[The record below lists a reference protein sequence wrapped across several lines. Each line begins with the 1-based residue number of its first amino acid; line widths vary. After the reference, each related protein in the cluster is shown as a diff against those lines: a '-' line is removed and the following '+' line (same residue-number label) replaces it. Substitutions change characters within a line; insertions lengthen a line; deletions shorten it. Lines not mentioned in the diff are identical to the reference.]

1 MYLQKLFLLFREI
14 IFLNLLWITIL
25 RYLTIKVILYFFKG
39 EEEILKN
46 KGNGLALLP
55 LGVFLLVY
63 LGSSIMAKDFYA
75 VSVLVPFLAAA
86 LTALIMNKKIK
97 FEEKVEIFCKGAGNS
112 NILLM
117 VLIFILAGAFAQVAK
132 DMGAVDST
140 VNLGLSL
147 LPSSLLIP
155 GMFIIGCF
163 IALSIGTSMGTIVAL
178 VPIAVGIADK
188 TGIATALAVGAVVSG
203 AMFGDNLSIISDTT
217 IAATRTQGCEMKDK
231 FKMNFIIVLP
241 AAIITALI
249 FMILTRDAGIVSLEA
264 LEFNIFKILPYIIV
278 IATALLG
285 VNVIIVLLLGI
296 LSSGIIGFIFGSF
309 NLIGLFT
316 SISTGISGM
325 SELIIISILI
335 AGTIEIIKFNG
346 GIDFI
351 LNKGLK
357 SFKSKRG
364 AEYGIAILVSLVDI
378 CTANNTVAIVT
389 VGPIAKNISDEFD
402 LEPKRVAGIMDM
414 FSCVFQGIIPY
425 GAQLISAAALAT
437 LSPFAIMKFLFY
449 PYIMGICAII
459 AIYFHWRNK

>member
-1 MYLQKLFLLFREI
+1 M
-14 IFLNLLWITIL
+14 
-25 RYLTIKVILYFFKG
+25 
-39 EEEILKN
+39 KN
-46 KGNGLALLP
+46 KGNGLALIP

-63 LGSSIMAKDFYA
+63 LGTSIVAKDFYA
-75 VSVLVPFLAAA
+75 VSVIVPFLAAA
-86 LTALIMNKKIK
+86 LTALIMNRKIK
-97 FEEKVEIFCKGAGNS
+97 FDEKVEIFCKGAGNT

-117 VLIFILAGAFAQVAK
+117 IIIFILAGAFAQVAK

-155 GMFIIGCF
+155 GIFVIGCF

-217 IAATRTQGCEMKDK
+217 ISATRTQGCEMKDK
-231 FKMNFIIVLP
+231 FKMNFKIVLP
-241 AAIITALI
+241 AAIITAVI
-249 FMILTRDAGIVSLEA
+249 FMLLTKNSAVVNLEV
-264 LEFNIFKILPYIIV
+264 LEFNLFKILPYIIV
-278 IATALLG
+278 IVTALLG
-285 VNVIIVLLLGI
+285 VNVIVVLLLGI
-296 LSSGIIGFIFGSF
+296 LSSGVVGFIFGSF
-309 NLIGLFT
+309 DIIGLFN
-316 SISTGISGM
+316 SISSGISGM

-357 SFKSKRG
+357 NFKSKRG
-364 AEYGIAILVSLVDI
+364 AEYGIAMLVSLVDI

-389 VGPIAKNISDEFD
+389 VGPIAKDISNEFD
-402 LEPKRVAGIMDM
+402 LEPKRVAGILDM

-425 GAQLISAAALAT
+425 GAQLISAAGLAA

-449 PYIMGICAII
+449 PYLMGICAII
-459 AIYFHWRNK
+459 AIYIHWRSK

>member
-1 MYLQKLFLLFREI
+1 M
-14 IFLNLLWITIL
+14 
-25 RYLTIKVILYFFKG
+25 
-39 EEEILKN
+39 KN
-46 KGNGLALLP
+46 KGNVLALIP

-63 LGSSIMAKDFYA
+63 LGTSIVAKDFYA
-75 VSVLVPFLAAA
+75 VSVIVPFLAAA
-86 LTALIMNKKIK
+86 LTALIMNRKIK
-97 FEEKVEIFCKGAGNS
+97 FDEKVEIFCKGAGNT

-117 VLIFILAGAFAQVAK
+117 IIIFILAGAFAQVAK

-155 GMFIIGCF
+155 GIFVIGCF

-217 IAATRTQGCEMKDK
+217 ISATRTQGCEMKDK
-231 FKMNFIIVLP
+231 FKMNFKIVLP
-241 AAIITALI
+241 AAIITAVI
-249 FMILTRDAGIVSLEA
+249 FMLLTKNSAVVNLEV
-264 LEFNIFKILPYIIV
+264 LEFNLFKILPYIIV
-278 IATALLG
+278 IVTALLG
-285 VNVIIVLLLGI
+285 VNVIVVLLLGI
-296 LSSGIIGFIFGSF
+296 LSSGVVGFIFGSF
-309 NLIGLFT
+309 DIIGLFN
-316 SISTGISGM
+316 SISSGISGM

-357 SFKSKRG
+357 NFKSKRG
-364 AEYGIAILVSLVDI
+364 AEYGIAMLVSLVDI

-389 VGPIAKNISDEFD
+389 VGPIAKDISNEFD
-402 LEPKRVAGIMDM
+402 LEPKRVAGILDM

-425 GAQLISAAALAT
+425 GAQLISAAGLAA

-449 PYIMGICAII
+449 PYLMGICAII
-459 AIYFHWRNK
+459 AIYIHWRNK

>member
-1 MYLQKLFLLFREI
+1 MIKASVFLQELFNFAIRN
-14 IFLNLLWITIL
+14 NL
-25 RYLTIKVILYFFKG
+25 YFKG

-46 KGNGLALLP
+46 KGNGLALIP

-63 LGSSIMAKDFYA
+63 LGTSIIAKDFYA
-75 VSVLVPFLAAA
+75 VSVIVPFLAAA
-86 LTALIMNKKIK
+86 LTALIMNRKVK
-97 FEEKVEIFCKGAGNS
+97 FDEKVEVFCKGAGNT

-117 VLIFILAGAFAQVAK
+117 ILIFILAGAFAEVAK
-132 DMGAVDST
+132 KMGAVDST

-241 AAIITALI
+241 AAIITTLI
-249 FMILTRDAGIVSLEA
+249 FMVLTTNANVVSLDS
-264 LEFNIFKILPYIIV
+264 LSFNIFKILPYIIV
-278 IATALLG
+278 ITTALLG
-285 VNVIIVLLLGI
+285 VDVIIVLLLGI

-309 NLIGLFT
+309 NLLGLFK
-316 SISTGISGM
+316 SISDGIAGM
-325 SELIIISILI
+325 SELIIISLLI

-357 SFKSKRG
+357 NFKSKRG
-364 AEYGIAILVSLVDI
+364 AEYGIATLVSLVDI

-389 VGPIAKNISDEFD
+389 VGPIAKNISNEFD

-425 GAQLISAAALAT
+425 GAQLISAAGLAA

-449 PYIMGICAII
+449 PYLMGICAII
-459 AIYFHWRNK
+459 AIYIHWRNK

>member
-1 MYLQKLFLLFREI
+1 MKS
-14 IFLNLLWITIL
+14 
-25 RYLTIKVILYFFKG
+25 
-39 EEEILKN
+39 

-55 LGVFLLVY
+55 LGVFILVY
-63 LGSSIMAKDFYA
+63 LCGAMLAKDFYA
-75 VSVLVPFLAAA
+75 ISIIVPFLAAA
-86 LTALIMNKKIK
+86 LTALLMNRKENFNDKI
-97 FEEKVEIFCKGAGNS
+97 EIFCKGAGDS

-117 VLIFILAGAFAQVAK
+117 VLIFILAGSFAEVAN

-147 LPSSLLIP
+147 LPSGLLIP

-163 IALSIGTSMGTIVAL
+163 ISLSIGTSMGTIVAL

-188 TGIATALAVGAVVSG
+188 TGIAVALAAGAVVSG

-217 IAATRTQGCEMKDK
+217 IAATRTQGCDMKDK
-231 FKMNFIIVLP
+231 FKMNFRIVLP
-241 AAIITALI
+241 AAILTAVI
-249 FMILTRDAGIVSLEA
+249 FMLLTRNASAISLDT
-264 LEFNIFKILPYIIV
+264 LDFNLVQILPYIIV
-278 IATALLG
+278 ITTALLG

-296 LSSGIIGFIFGSF
+296 LSSGLIGFIFGSF
-309 NLIGLFT
+309 DILGFFN
-316 SISTGISGM
+316 SISTGISGV

-335 AGTIEIIKFNG
+335 AGTIEIIKHNG

-351 LNKGLK
+351 LNKGLR

-364 AEYGIAILVSLVDI
+364 AEYGIATLVSLVDI

-389 VGPIAKNISDEFD
+389 VGPIAKDISNEFD

-425 GAQLISAAALAT
+425 GAQLISAAGLAAI
-437 LSPFAIMKFLFY
+437 SPFSIMKYLFY
-449 PYIMGICAII
+449 PYLMGICAII
-459 AIYFHWRNK
+459 AIYFYWRNK

>member
-1 MYLQKLFLLFREI
+1 M
-14 IFLNLLWITIL
+14 
-25 RYLTIKVILYFFKG
+25 
-39 EEEILKN
+39 KN

-55 LGVFLLVY
+55 LGVFILVY
-63 LGSSIMAKDFYA
+63 LCGAMLAKDFYA
-75 VSVLVPFLAAA
+75 ISIIVPFLAAA
-86 LTALIMNKKIK
+86 LTALLMNRKENFNDKI
-97 FEEKVEIFCKGAGNS
+97 EIFCKGAGDS

-117 VLIFILAGAFAQVAK
+117 VLIFILAGSFAEVAK

-147 LPSSLLIP
+147 LPSGLLIP
-155 GMFIIGCF
+155 GIFIIGCF
-163 IALSIGTSMGTIVAL
+163 ISLSIGTSMGTIVAL

-188 TGIATALAVGAVVSG
+188 TGIAVALAAGAVVSG

-217 IAATRTQGCEMKDK
+217 IAATRTQGCDMKDK
-231 FKMNFIIVLP
+231 FKMNFRIVLP
-241 AAIITALI
+241 AAILTAVI
-249 FMILTRDAGIVSLEA
+249 FMLLTRNASAISLDT
-264 LEFNIFKILPYIIV
+264 LEFNLVQILPYIIV
-278 IATALLG
+278 ITTALLG

-296 LSSGIIGFIFGSF
+296 LSSGLIGFIFGSF
-309 NLIGLFT
+309 DILGFFN

-335 AGTIEIIKFNG
+335 AGTIEIIKHNG

-351 LNKGLK
+351 LNKGLR

-364 AEYGIAILVSLVDI
+364 AEYGIATLVSLVDI

-389 VGPIAKNISDEFD
+389 VGPIAKDISNEFD

-425 GAQLISAAALAT
+425 GAQLISAAGLAAI
-437 LSPFAIMKFLFY
+437 SPFSIMKYLFY
-449 PYIMGICAII
+449 PYLMGICAII
-459 AIYFHWRNK
+459 AIYFYWRNK

>member
-1 MYLQKLFLLFREI
+1 M
-14 IFLNLLWITIL
+14 N
-25 RYLTIKVILYFFKG
+25 
-39 EEEILKN
+39 N

-63 LGSSIMAKDFYA
+63 LGTSIISKDFYA
-75 VSVLVPFLAAA
+75 VSILIPFLAAA
-86 LTALIMNKKIK
+86 LTALIMNKKVK
-97 FEEKVEIFCKGAGNS
+97 FDEKVDIFCRGAGNT

-117 VLIFILAGAFAQVAK
+117 VIIFILAGAFAKVAK

-155 GMFIIGCF
+155 GIFIIGCF
-163 IALSIGTSMGTIVAL
+163 ISLSIGTSMGTIVAL

-188 TGIATALAVGAVVSG
+188 TGIATALATGAVVSG

-241 AAIITALI
+241 AAIITAI
-249 FMILTRDAGIVSLEA
+249 ILMLLTKSATVVNLEA
-264 LEFNIFKILPYIIV
+264 LEFNLFKILPYIIV
-278 IATALLG
+278 IVTSLIG

-296 LSSGIIGFIFGSF
+296 LSSGIIGFILGSF
-309 NLIGLFT
+309 NLIGLFN
-316 SISTGISGM
+316 SISSGILGM

-335 AGTIEIIKFNG
+335 AGTIELINFNG

-351 LNKGLK
+351 INKGLK
-357 SFKSKRG
+357 NFKTKRG
-364 AEYGIAILVSLVDI
+364 AEYGIATLVSLVDI

-389 VGPIAKNISDEFD
+389 VGPIAKDISNEFD

-414 FSCVFQGIIPY
+414 FACVFQGVIPY
-425 GAQLISAAALAT
+425 GAQLISAAGLAA

-449 PYIMGICAII
+449 PYLMGICAII
-459 AIYFHWRNK
+459 SIYIHWRNK

>member
-1 MYLQKLFLLFREI
+1 M
-14 IFLNLLWITIL
+14 
-25 RYLTIKVILYFFKG
+25 
-39 EEEILKN
+39 KN
-46 KGNGLALLP
+46 KGNGLALIP

-63 LGSSIMAKDFYA
+63 LGTSIVAKDFYA
-75 VSVLVPFLAAA
+75 VSVIVPFLAAA
-86 LTALIMNKKIK
+86 LTALIMNRKIK
-97 FEEKVEIFCKGAGNS
+97 FDEKVEIFCKGAGNT

-117 VLIFILAGAFAQVAK
+117 IIIFILAGAFAQVAK

-155 GMFIIGCF
+155 GIFVIGCF

-203 AMFGDNLSIISDTT
+203 SMFGDNLSIISDTT

-231 FKMNFIIVLP
+231 FKMNFKIVLP

-249 FMILTRDAGIVSLEA
+249 FMLLTKNAAVINLEA
-264 LEFNIFKILPYIIV
+264 LEFNLFKILPYIIV
-278 IATALLG
+278 IVTALLG
-285 VNVIIVLLLGI
+285 VNVIVVLLLGI
-296 LSSGIIGFIFGSF
+296 LSSGVVGFIFGSF
-309 NLIGLFT
+309 DIIGLFN
-316 SISTGISGM
+316 SISSGISGM

-357 SFKSKRG
+357 NFKSKRG
-364 AEYGIAILVSLVDI
+364 AEYGIAMLVSLVDI

-389 VGPIAKNISDEFD
+389 VGPIAKDISNEFD
-402 LEPKRVAGIMDM
+402 LEPKRVAGILDM

-425 GAQLISAAALAT
+425 GAQLISAAGLAA

-449 PYIMGICAII
+449 PYLMGICAII
-459 AIYFHWRNK
+459 AIYIHWRNK